1 MVTVSGP
8 RRLDLQAEPASV
20 GEARSFVRRV
30 LADWGLDEAVEV
42 VTLLVSEL
50 ATNAV
55 LHARTSYAVVLSMG
69 LDDLRVEV
77 LDGSSVPPR
86 HRQNSAAAATGRGVA
101 MVDHLA
107 ASWGTHQ
114 SGELVGFAKGVWF
127 TVPLAGSAEAMWAG
141 DWTEGL

>member
-8 RRLDLQAEPASV
+8 QRLDLQAEPSSV
-20 GEARSFVRRV
+20 GEARTFVRRV
-30 LADWGLDEAVEV
+30 LVDWGLDDTIDV

-55 LHARTSYAVVLSMG
+55 LHARTAYAVVLSKG
-69 LDDLRVEV
+69 IGDLRVEV

-101 MVDHLA
+101 MVDQLA
-107 ASWGTHQ
+107 TSWGTHQ
-114 SGELVGFAKGVWF
+114 SAELAGFAKGVWF
-127 TVPLAGSAEAMWAG
+127 TVALAGGAEAAWAG
-141 DWTEGL
+141 DWTAGL